1 MSFKISLLVATRF
14 IAAKSSNRFIS
25 FLSLFSIFATSIG
38 IMVLITVM
46 SVMNGFDH
54 EIRNLVYLKNDHVLI
69 SSNDGNLHNWQNI
82 IKTINQHQSVISTTP
97 IVTTEALLINNNN
110 IKPIFLRG
118 EQTVNDNKNGN
129 SYGITLSPPIAY
141 KLGLAI
147 GDKVQVITPKMESS
161 ITGTKPRMKKFTVV
175 DIKNNPQSNLIQYAN
190 IVDLQQLLLMP
201 NEISALSIMTTDLD
215 SAPKLA
221 KILRS
226 ELGPSYS
233 ISSWVDKYSQLFK
246 ALQLQKTMMFLI
258 LMLIIFIAAF
268 NMLASMIMLVADK
281 RQSIASMRTLGMP
294 KRHIVAI
301 FMLQGI
307 IVGVIGI
314 VIGSIGGYILS
325 KNVTGVVHFLEYII
339 GSKLVDKAVYMLDY
353 LPSHFVLADLITI
366 NSVSLILS
374 LAATIYPAYKAS
386 KIEPVELLR
395 NLN

>member
-1 MSFKISLLVATRF
+1 
-14 IAAKSSNRFIS
+14 
-25 FLSLFSIFATSIG
+25 
-38 IMVLITVM
+38 MVLTTVM
-46 SVMNGFDH
+46 SVMNGFDY

-69 SSNDGNLHNWQNI
+69 TSNNGNLHNWQNI
-82 IKTINQHQSVISTTP
+82 IKIINQHESVITTTP

-110 IKPIFLRG
+110 IKPIFLRA
-118 EQTVNDNKNGN
+118 EQNNQAINN
-129 SYGITLSPPIAY
+129 HYGITISPPVAY
-141 KLGLAI
+141 KLGLTI

-161 ITGTKPRMKKFTVV
+161 ITGAKPRMKKFTVV

-190 IVDLQQLLLMP
+190 LEDLQKLLLMP
-201 NEISALSIMTTDLD
+201 NEISALSIITTNLD

-221 KILRS
+221 TVLQS
-226 ELGPSYS
+226 QLGPKYN
-233 ISSWVDKYSQLFK
+233 ISSWIDKYSQLFK

-294 KRHIVAI
+294 KRYIVAI
-301 FMLQGI
+301 FMLQGL
-307 IVGVIGI
+307 IVGVIGV

-325 KNVTGVVHFLEYII
+325 KNVTEVVHLLEYII
-339 GSKLVDKAVYMLDY
+339 GSKLIDKAVYMLDY